1 MMYPRLSLLRVLLAE
16 SGTLFV
22 TLDDHEAH
30 HARVLMDE
38 LFGPENCL
46 ANITWEKTRT
56 PEDTGSPFLESH
68 THVIAYARNAE
79 VWRPDP
85 SVGNVATIWSAAD
98 LGTARE
104 ARTVAPSLPG
114 ASYPFIPKPVGLIR
128 RILRI
133 ATDPDALV
141 LDPFAGSGTTARA
154 VLEQNA
160 SDGGHRRFVII
171 EADDRART
179 LISRRLEEVP
189 GSPPDYDFYTLAPD
203 RASHSLTLNG
213 THEATLRRG
222 ALLKRGSDVFRLL
235 RSARKQVRPP
245 AR

>member
-1 MMYPRLSLLRVLLAE
+1 
-16 SGTLFV
+16 
-22 TLDDHEAH
+22 
-30 HARVLMDE
+30 
-38 LFGPENCL
+38 
-46 ANITWEKTRT
+46 
-56 PEDTGSPFLESH
+56 
-68 THVIAYARNAE
+68 VIAYARNAE

-104 ARTVAPSLPG
+104 ARTAAPSLPG

-171 EADDRART
+171 EADDRARI

-213 THEATLRRG
+213 TPKLPFVGE
-222 ALLKRGSDVFRLL
+222 
-235 RSARKQVRPP
+235 RS
-245 AR
+245 